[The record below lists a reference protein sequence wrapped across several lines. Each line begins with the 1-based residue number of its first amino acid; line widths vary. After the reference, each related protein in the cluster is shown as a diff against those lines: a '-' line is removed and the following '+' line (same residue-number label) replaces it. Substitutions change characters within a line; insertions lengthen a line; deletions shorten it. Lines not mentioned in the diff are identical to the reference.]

1 MLFQDNRRLSESIHQ
16 NSFYYKEGN
25 YSCLAHKHIQTLKR
39 SDANTHKLRRVDLH
53 KIKCLIMDRCKVI
66 DGYIL
71 VHKTSCEFV
80 SLTRLNKAFCT
91 GYDGV
96 AVCRE
101 TTRIIPHFNA
111 FFLNMAL
118 ILLADVSKRKEA

>member
-1 MLFQDNRRLSESIHQ
+1 
-16 NSFYYKEGN
+16 
-25 YSCLAHKHIQTLKR
+25 
-39 SDANTHKLRRVDLH
+39 
-53 KIKCLIMDRCKVI
+53 MDRCKVI

-118 ILLADVSKRKEA
+118 ILLADVSKRKEALKKAQVAPPSEQWTPDFFGFSSERACKLVHDLKAPSLKGLIRNG

>member
-1 MLFQDNRRLSESIHQ
+1 
-16 NSFYYKEGN
+16 
-25 YSCLAHKHIQTLKR
+25 
-39 SDANTHKLRRVDLH
+39 
-53 KIKCLIMDRCKVI
+53 MDRCKVI

-71 VHKTSCEFV
+71 VHKTSCELV

-118 ILLADVSKRKEA
+118 ILLADASKRKEA